1 MKENKIILDFDK
13 TLSGL
18 AGNNFGYEEYKKQ
31 IKNKFDYSSNNIIIF
46 PNTIQ
51 KVAISFIQGMFKEI
65 LEKINKNDIE
75 KYVTIK
81 SATEQLS
88 KKIIE
93 NIKF

>member
-1 MKENKIILDFDK
+1 MKENRIILSFDK

-18 AGNNFGYEEYKKQ
+18 AGNNFGYEEYKRQ
-31 IKNKFDYSSNNIIIF
+31 IKEKFDYNSNNIIVF
-46 PNTIQ
+46 PNTIE

-65 LEKINKNDIE
+65 LEKINKNEIE
-75 KYVTIK
+75 TYVTIK
-81 SATEQLS
+81 SSSEQLS